1 MKLLIKNGRVVH
13 PVTGTVVLQDILAEN
28 GRIVLME
35 RGLDCEADRIIDA
48 AGLAVGLVWN
58 AAAFLIPFL
67 QEYERLMWVRAAFE
81 PFDRH
86 LRRALIPFALLAGW
100 MVALALVH
108 LLSHYQESRSIYL
121 MRRLPDRWEL
131 WRRCLT
137 LPLTGLTIVLILTLG
152 LSVLYFWLYET
163 YALIDTNSQGRWY
176 WTLHRMFYE

>member
-1 MKLLIKNGRVVH
+1 MKKRTIRWDRLVPPGMNGRRE
-13 PVTGTVVLQDILAEN
+13 A
-28 GRIVLME
+28 GRL
-35 RGLDCEADRIIDA
+35 A
-48 AGLAVGLVWN
+48 AGLAAGLVWN
-58 AAAFLIPFL
+58 AAAFLVPFL

-121 MRRLPDRWEL
+121 MRRLPDRGEL

-137 LPLTGLTIVLILTLG
+137 LPLTGLAD
-152 LSVLYFWLYET
+152 SV
-163 YALIDTNSQGRWY
+163 R
-176 WTLHRMFYE
+176 

>member
-1 MKLLIKNGRVVH
+1 MKKRTIRWDRLVPPGMNGR
-13 PVTGTVVLQDILAEN
+13 
-28 GRIVLME
+28 R
-35 RGLDCEADRIIDA
+35 EAGQLA

-58 AAAFLIPFL
+58 AAAFLVPFL
-67 QEYERLMWVRAAFE
+67 QEYERLMWVQAAFE
-81 PFDRH
+81 PFDRL
-86 LRRALIPFALLAGW
+86 LRSALIPFALLAGW

-137 LPLTGLTIVLILTLG
+137 LPLTGLAVVLILTLG

>member
-1 MKLLIKNGRVVH
+1 MKKRTVRWDRLVPPGMNGR
-13 PVTGTVVLQDILAEN
+13 
-28 GRIVLME
+28 R
-35 RGLDCEADRIIDA
+35 EAGQLA
-48 AGLAVGLVWN
+48 AGLAAGLVWN
-58 AAAFLIPFL
+58 AAAFLVPFL
-67 QEYERLMWVRAAFE
+67 QEY
-81 PFDRH
+81 DRH

-121 MRRLPDRWEL
+121 MRRLPDRGEL

-137 LPLTGLTIVLILTLG
+137 LPLTGLAAVLILTLG